1 MRKLH
6 FLYRCSIGTDKTHVL
21 RTLQILKKKK
31 NGMFAEM
38 VTKEAMVFSLHHFSF
53 YQEKLKT
60 KVVE

>member
-1 MRKLH
+1 MCCGHCKYYQR
-6 FLYRCSIGTDKTHVL
+6 
-21 RTLQILKKKK
+21 KKK

-60 KVVE
+60 KVVQ